1 MKHASTLLFS
11 IICFS
16 GFPLQAQQKAKVAN
30 ADVTVTKVAPIDADL
45 LLQQGIIHDGSGGAP
60 TIGDVAIRGEKIVAI
75 GKFAVGKVGQ
85 SIDCRGLVIA
95 PGCIDLHNHSDRQI
109 VATGTRANIN
119 YVTQGCTTIVTG
131 NCGSGPVDV
140 AKYYDQIDSAGAGTN
155 VAHLLAQGSLRGRV
169 MESVR
174 REPTADELKQM
185 LGLADKAMQDGAWGM
200 STGLIY
206 VPSSY
211 ANTGELIALA
221 KVVSRHG
228 GIYASHIR
236 NENTELLAA
245 VNEAMQIGR
254 DAKLPVHISHF
265 KSSGRNCWGLVRVA
279 AKLIESARKK
289 GQVVT
294 ADQYP
299 YIASST
305 SLDAT
310 VIPAWARAGG
320 RKQLIKRLDDPVE
333 GKRIRALMQESLT
346 RKDDG
351 ASVMIARC
359 TYNPSWVGL
368 SVAEIAKQLKKT
380 PLEVSELI
388 ARNGGAAIVNFSM
401 SEADVRHIMQ
411 IPWVA
416 TASDGRAYLPG
427 PDQPHPRSYGTFA
440 RKLGHYAIRENV
452 LPLANA
458 IRSATSLP
466 AQILGMKDRGSLK
479 AGYFADIIVFSED
492 KLIDQA
498 KFKDP
503 HQYSTGLSYVFVNG
517 KPALYRGHVTGA
529 LAGRSLRHRSANV
542 SR

>member
-1 MKHASTLLFS
+1 MRNSLTLLFITALS
-11 IICFS
+11 VLVS
-16 GFPLQAQQKAKVAN
+16 ALQAQPKPVDAK
-30 ADVTVTKVAPIDADL
+30 IDADIL
-45 LLQQGIIHDGSGGAP
+45 LEQGTIHDGSGGEP
-60 TIGDVAIRGEKIVAI
+60 SVGDIAILGDKIVAV

-85 SIDCRGLVIA
+85 RIDCRGLVIA

-119 YVTQGCTTIVTG
+119 YLTQGCTTIVTG

-140 AKYYDQIDSAGAGTN
+140 AKYYDQIDAAGAGTN
-155 VAHLLAQGSLRGRV
+155 VAHLLAQGSLRSRV
-169 MESVR
+169 METVR
-174 REPTADELKQM
+174 REPTDAELAQM
-185 LGLADKAMQDGAWGM
+185 LELANKAMQEGAWGM

-211 ANTGELIALA
+211 ANTDELIALA
-221 KVVSRHG
+221 KVVSQHG

-245 VNEAMQIGR
+245 IDEAIKIGR
-254 DAKLPVHISHF
+254 QAKLPVHISHF

-279 AKLIESARKK
+279 AKLIEKAREQ

-320 RKQLIKRLDDPVE
+320 RKQLIQRLDDPTE
-333 GKRIRALMQESLT
+333 GKRIRDLMQESLT
-346 RKDDG
+346 RKDNG
-351 ASVMIARC
+351 AAVMIARC

-368 SVAEIAKQLKKT
+368 SVADIAKQLKKS

-401 SEADVRHIMQ
+401 SEEDVRHIMQ

-440 RKLGHYAIRENV
+440 RKLGHYAIRERV
-452 LPLANA
+452 LPLAKA
-458 IRSATSLP
+458 IRSSTGLP
-466 AQILGMKDRGSLK
+466 AEILGMKNRGLLK
-479 AGYFADIIVFSED
+479 AGYFADVIVFAEANF
-492 KLIDQA
+492 IDQA

-517 KPALYRGHVTGA
+517 TPALHRGHVTGA
-529 LAGRSLRHRSANV
+529 LAGRALRHESA
-542 SR
+542 RAAK